1 MESRNIFLRL
11 RQKYYDLMKQG
22 DINFGFELYE
32 AAKVC
37 YSNAEM
43 IASKFLKESKLVKD
57 ARNRIEECKD
67 EQEKRAARYASHTD
81 KKESKLGRHGKAER
95 ER

>member
-1 MESRNIFLRL
+1 MESRNIFL
-11 RQKYYDLMKQG
+11 RQKYYDLMKHG

-43 IASKFLKESKLVKD
+43 IAKQFLKDAKLTKD

-67 EQEKRAARYASHTD
+67 EQVKRAARYASHTD
-81 KKESKLGRHGKAER
+81 KKFGRGGKAER

>member
-1 MESRNIFLRL
+1 MESRNIFL
-11 RQKYYDLMKQG
+11 RQKYYDLMKRG

-43 IASKFLKESKLVKD
+43 IAKQFLKESKLVKD
-57 ARNRIEECKD
+57 AQNRIEECKD
-67 EQEKRAARYASHTD
+67 EQVKRAARYASHTD
-81 KKESKLGRHGKAER
+81 KKDKKFGLGGKAER